1 MINSYS
7 KETAM
12 KINILLLALAMSTCC
27 NAYDS
32 HIMQTNGL
40 DKNISTPLFVD
51 GITIPWAMVQLPSD
65 EILVSEREGEL
76 RVIKNGRL
84 LPQHIIGLPKI
95 HSNGQGGLLDLA
107 LHPDF
112 EKNQWLYF
120 TYASKEGKSSGSNT
134 ALMRAT
140 LNISKFSLTDK
151 KLLYK
156 AKPNS
161 KKGRHY
167 GSRIVFDD
175 EGHVYFS
182 VGDRGQRDVNPQDI
196 SKDGGKIY
204 RLHDDG
210 KIPSDNPFVDESGA
224 KSAIYSYGHRNPQGM
239 SIDPLTK
246 NIWSHEHGPRGGD
259 EVNVIKKGAN
269 YGWPLVSYGI
279 NYNGTKL
286 TDKTEMKGMEQP
298 ALYWTPS
305 IAPSGMIYV
314 SSDKYPSLKGKF
326 LVGSMK
332 FGHLVLLTIKG
343 EQVVNQE
350 KVFEDIGRA
359 RSLLQSKDGY
369 IYVGVDGVGIKRLV
383 PE

>member
-1 MINSYS
+1 
-7 KETAM
+7 
-12 KINILLLALAMSTCC
+12 
-27 NAYDS
+27 
-32 HIMQTNGL
+32 MQTNSL
-40 DKNISTPLFVD
+40 DENISTSLLVD
-51 GITIPWAMVQLPSD
+51 GITIPWAMVQLPSE
-65 EILVSEREGEL
+65 EILISEREGEL
-76 RVIKNGRL
+76 RVFKNGHL
-84 LPQHIIGLPKI
+84 LSKHVTGLPEI

-112 EKNQWLYF
+112 SNNQWIYF
-120 TYASKEGKSSGSNT
+120 TYASKEGKKSGSNT
-134 ALMRAT
+134 ALMRAK
-140 LNISKFSLTDK
+140 LNISSLTLIEQ

-156 AKPNS
+156 AEPNA
-161 KKGRHY
+161 KKRQHY

-175 EGHVYFS
+175 KGFIYFS
-182 VGDRGQRDVNPQDI
+182 VGDRGQRDVNPQDL

-210 KIPSDNPFVDESGA
+210 RIPEDNPFLEENGA
-224 KSAIYSYGHRNPQGM
+224 KSAVFSYGHRNPQGM
-239 SIDPLTK
+239 SIDPITK

-305 IAPSGMIYV
+305 IAPSGMTYV

-332 FGHLVLLTIKG
+332 FDHLVLLTIKD
-343 EQVVNQE
+343 EQVVSQE
-350 KVFEDIGRA
+350 KVFDNIGRA
-359 RSLLQSKDGY
+359 RSLLQGKDGY
-369 IYVGVDGVGIKRLV
+369 IYVGIDGLGIKRLV